1 MANTKERLGDKLIR
15 LGLITPEQLEIAL
28 KEQKRTGEL
37 LGEVLLRLGFLTE
50 EQLMQV
56 LSEQKGIERASLSSY
71 LIDPTI
77 INLIPKKVAER
88 FKVIPISREKNTL
101 ILGMVNPFDIEA
113 IDVVSRLTNLKVK
126 PVSITEEEFESAFNK
141 YYGGIKSIEELIEE
155 LLSEQVLPGERDT
168 RVIRLVDYIIL
179 KAVKE
184 KASDIHIEPAEA
196 VTRVRY
202 RIDGVMTLGF
212 ILPRQLHSAVTT
224 RIKVISNMNI
234 SETRLPQDG
243 RTTFKVGERII
254 DLRISTLPTIYGEAV
269 VLRLLGLNEALP
281 KLEELGFTQHN
292 YKTLLK
298 SISKPYGIILVTGP
312 TGSGK
317 TTTLYGVLN
326 KVFTV
331 QKAIVT
337 VEDPVEYKWELIRQV
352 QVNPRGG
359 LTFARAL
366 RSILRQD
373 PDIILVGEI
382 RDSETAEIAA
392 QAAQTGHLVLTT
404 LHTNDAVS
412 SITRLK
418 ELGISPFVLAEAL
431 IAVSA
436 QRLVRKIC
444 PYCKTSYT
452 ASEEEKEYLGIE
464 KDKEVILYKG
474 KGCEKCKFRGYIGR
488 TVIAEILLVDEEIKE
503 LIVLS
508 ASPGKILEAARKKG
522 FSTMF
527 EDGIQKVLEGITTV
541 EELKR
546 VLG

>member
-1 MANTKERLGDKLIR
+1 MAKPKERLGDKLIR
-15 LGLITPEQLEIAL
+15 LGLITPEQLDIAL

-37 LGEVLLRLGFLTE
+37 LGEVLLRLGFITE
-50 EQLMQV
+50 EQLMNA
-56 LSEQKGIERASLSSY
+56 LSEQKGIERISLSSY
-71 LIDPTI
+71 LLDPEVI
-77 INLIPKKVAER
+77 KLIPKKVAER
-88 FKVIPISREKNTL
+88 FKVIPLSKEKNTL
-101 ILGMVNPFDIEA
+101 VLGMVNPFDLEA
-113 IDVVSRLTNLKVK
+113 IDVVSRLTHLRVK
-126 PVSITEEEFESAFNK
+126 PVSITEEEFESSFKK
-141 YYGGIKSIEELIEE
+141 YYGETKSIEDLIEE
-155 LLSEQVLPGERDT
+155 LLSEEVLPGERDT
-168 RVIRLVDYIIL
+168 RVIQLVDYIIL

-184 KASDIHIEPAEA
+184 KASDIHIEPAES

-212 ILPRQLHSAVTT
+212 ILPAQLHSAIVT
-224 RIKVISNMNI
+224 RIKIISNMNI

-243 RTTFKVGERII
+243 RTTFKVGEKVI
-254 DLRISTLPTIYGEAV
+254 DLRVSTLPTIYGEAV

-292 YKTLLK
+292 YETLLK
-298 SISKPYGIILVTGP
+298 AISKPYGIILVTGP

-326 KVFTV
+326 RVFTV

-418 ELGISPFVLAEAL
+418 ELDISPFVIGETL

-444 PYCKTSYT
+444 PYCKTSYK
-452 ASEEEKEYLGIE
+452 ASEEEKKYLRI
-464 KDKEVILYKG
+464 KEDEEITLYKG
-474 KGCEKCKFRGYIGR
+474 KGCERCKFRGYIGR
-488 TVIAEILLVDEEIKE
+488 TVIAEILLIDSEIRE
-503 LIVLS
+503 LIIS
-508 ASPGKILEAARKKG
+508 SSSPGKILETAKKKG

-527 EDGIQKVLEGITTV
+527 EDGKQKALEGITTV

-546 VLG
+546 VIG